1 MKDSDKLIKITLMRE
16 AAKRLTLGPDT
27 LPSICFYSVLNAHA
41 RCKKQDFPVFLFVVS
56 FPYGSGDAVEA

>member
-27 LPSICFYSVLNAHA
+27 LPSICFYSVLNAHV
-41 RCKKQDFPVFLFVVS
+41 R
-56 FPYGSGDAVEA
+56 